1 MALKGNIVILREQKR
16 EDLQYLVD
24 LRNDPETQAWSK
36 SLPPDY
42 TLEMYIKRFEGR
54 EFSLDRQEGQ
64 FTVITKD
71 NDEFAGLI
79 SYTDLQPRFSA
90 TMGIIITRR
99 HWGGGVAYDAQ
110 EVLLRFLF
118 EELGLRVVRLWT
130 HSGNPRAVKLAEKSG
145 FRVSM
150 RMREAIWKDGHLF
163 DNLGMDILRE
173 EYYALHP
180 ELTDR
185 LPGVQINSPATSQ
198 SRTQPNP

>member
-1 MALKGNIVILREQKR
+1 MALKGDLVILREQRR
-16 EDLQYLVD
+16 EDMQYLVD

-42 TLEMYIKRFEGR
+42 TLEMYLKRFEGR
-54 EFSLDRQEGQ
+54 EFSLDRQDGQ
-64 FTVITKD
+64 FTVVTKD
-71 NDEFAGLI
+71 TDEFAGLI

-90 TMGIIITRR
+90 TIGIIIARR
-99 HWGGGVAYDAQ
+99 YWGGGVAYDAQ

-118 EELGLRVVRLWT
+118 EGLGLRVVRLWT

-150 RMREAIWKDGHLF
+150 RMREAIWKDGQLL
-163 DNLGMDILRE
+163 DNLSMDLLRE

-180 ELTDR
+180 ELTDN
-185 LPGVQINSPATSQ
+185 LPEI
-198 SRTQPNP
+198 